1 MAVLKH
7 LTNQMQGGGTGGGGG
22 VMWYPTKDISIES
35 LVIGKKFIQDVEME
49 DTLRSTI
56 LLFTLFFLTLKIWKR
71 ILIGMLLI
79 FRCARGGVLGD

>member
-35 LVIGKKFIQDVEME
+35 LVIGRKLIQDV
-49 DTLRSTI
+49 DRLIAASSATASTLVIDADKIPLYIEGINKAGS
-56 LLFTLFFLTLKIWKR
+56 FFNTGCRKN
-71 ILIGMLLI
+71 
-79 FRCARGGVLGD
+79 